1 MYRYILNVLLLACL
15 VSCKPNEGKDVP
27 EIDLHHSMVL
37 DEDKLLLG
45 KVKYMS
51 WENDSVLVIV
61 DSNQDGF
68 LHFVHLSDKKVA
80 EYGKIGQGPDEFLL
94 VGAVYPDMN
103 NCLVLFD
110 VNKQECFMT
119 QNGDEGISFRSL
131 FSLADSLICFE
142 ILPVQHNYYIVT
154 GLHKHNRF
162 TLLDRNGKK
171 VGDFGEYPYRD
182 EVERQVDGFVLGD
195 VYQGRLAANPSR
207 NRFVQAIYK
216 AKILTFYEQSGE
228 HWNLIKE
235 IQESFP
241 KYKYNSPAIETDTPI
256 GYLDVCATEKYVYA
270 LYSGKNYRDD
280 KDAAFSGYVIEVY
293 GWDGTLQKRYL
304 SDLPLKVIEVSK
316 DDGSLY
322 AIAYHP
328 DPVLVRFSLFGQ

>member
-1 MYRYILNVLLLACL
+1 MYKYILNIVFLTCL
-15 VSCKPNEGKDVP
+15 VSCKPDKGKDVP
-27 EIDLHHSMVL
+27 EIDLHHSVVL
-37 DEDKLLLG
+37 DEDQLLLG
-45 KVKYMS
+45 KVKDMS

-68 LHFVHLSDKKVA
+68 LHFVHLSDRKVS

-103 NCLVLFD
+103 NRPILFD
-110 VNKQECFMT
+110 VSKKECFMM
-119 QNGDEGISFRSL
+119 QHGDEGISFRSL

-142 ILPVQHNYYIVT
+142 MLPVQHDRYIVT

-162 TLLDRNGKK
+162 TVLDGNGKK

-182 EVERQVDGFVLGD
+182 EEERKLDGFVLGD
-195 VYQGRLAANPSR
+195 VYQGKLAASPHR

-228 HWNLIKE
+228 HWNLVKE

-241 KYKYNSPAIETDTPI
+241 KYKYNSPAIETDTPV

-280 KDAAFSGYVIEVY
+280 KDAAFSGYTIEVY
-293 GWDGTLQKRYL
+293 GWDGTLQKRYQ
-304 SDLPLKVIEVSK
+304 SDVPLKVIEVSK

-328 DPVLVRFSLFGQ
+328 DPVLVRFPLNL